1 MTIPDFDVRMLK
13 SCSSQAE
20 VVMWVKH
27 AHMLQCLNFSTRPD
41 VTPVPASVREQ
52 RPFLSPSL
60 CTTCVNSIVMAGVS
74 RELWIFQTNHNRQ

>member
-41 VTPVPASVREQ
+41 VTPVPASVRE
-52 RPFLSPSL
+52 
-60 CTTCVNSIVMAGVS
+60 
-74 RELWIFQTNHNRQ
+74 